1 MRKGQ
6 FEKYTATNNSLPL
19 YYAVLYNIKQLFK
32 LE

>member
-19 YYAVLYNIKQLFK
+19 YAVLYNIKQLFK